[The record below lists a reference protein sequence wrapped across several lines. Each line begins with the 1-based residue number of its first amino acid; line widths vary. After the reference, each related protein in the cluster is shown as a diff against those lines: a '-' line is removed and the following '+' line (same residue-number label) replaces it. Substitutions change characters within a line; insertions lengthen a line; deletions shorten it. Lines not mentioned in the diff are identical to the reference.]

1 MLSTARDCIRRFFPP
16 GLLGR
21 IIRTSRRQYNLG
33 SSLYHEAFKDLPP
46 VDRSKLRDQALTYL
60 SGFDRSRWY
69 DDPIH
74 TIIVGKSYRDGD
86 LVETTNAF
94 GEKNGAQYLST
105 PGTVDV
111 IIRHLKEFKSSSND
125 NREGVRKMEEELF
138 GPLAGELIGNQAVD
152 FKKQD
157 GITEI
162 EEALEAG
169 AIERRLNDKLFDD
182 ESHGRVSIKRSP
194 AFVSCVS
201 NFSNFLDLSRKVL
214 RNIELGVPVCILSR
228 TNTTQHM
235 FRWTQM
241 LLNLMKKYNIDL
253 GYVTYASCD
262 ISSQQRIFANFKDSP
277 MYFTGS
283 REVAKALKSML
294 KNTMSSTGGPNTLI
308 STTFDDAVQHA
319 IRTSALLEHAGQCTA
334 LRHAIL
340 PNVDSTQVREI
351 FAKATTLQDE
361 KEAIEKGEFASLL
374 NEKIFEPTTGYERH
388 HTHDVE
394 YKVDTKLPVE
404 IEEGW
409 RKAIVDVTSVSDMDM
424 KDSKFIDSL
433 NDWLIEKQP
442 ISLAINGDSQP
453 FNLARKLFEET
464 ALVVY
469 TVGSPEAPALTAQ
482 VREER
487 KRLWRREMIQIDEGK
502 RNRE

>member
-1 MLSTARDCIRRFFPP
+1 M
-16 GLLGR
+16 
-21 IIRTSRRQYNLG
+21 
-33 SSLYHEAFKDLPP
+33 
-46 VDRSKLRDQALTYL
+46 
-60 SGFDRSRWY
+60 
-69 DDPIH
+69 
-74 TIIVGKSYRDGD
+74 
-86 LVETTNAF
+86 
-94 GEKNGAQYLST
+94 
-105 PGTVDV
+105 
-111 IIRHLKEFKSSSND
+111 
-125 NREGVRKMEEELF
+125 
-138 GPLAGELIGNQAVD
+138 
-152 FKKQD
+152 
-157 GITEI
+157 
-162 EEALEAG
+162 
-169 AIERRLNDKLFDD
+169 
-182 ESHGRVSIKRSP
+182 
-194 AFVSCVS
+194 
-201 NFSNFLDLSRKVL
+201 
-214 RNIELGVPVCILSR
+214 
-228 TNTTQHM
+228 
-235 FRWTQM
+235 
-241 LLNLMKKYNIDL
+241 
-253 GYVTYASCD
+253 
-262 ISSQQRIFANFKDSP
+262 
-277 MYFTGS
+277 
-283 REVAKALKSML
+283 
-294 KNTMSSTGGPNTLI
+294 
-308 STTFDDAVQHA
+308 
-319 IRTSALLEHAGQCTA
+319 EHAGQCTA

-482 VREER
+482 ARPQDGEIFGEVPPRKDVDWFTKFPTIVPSPTPGYHAEYTRRFLDDSSKIKLSPSLQYLEPLIKRLSTTARGYALVMIEYLIDACSDGPRKGFGSRTALYGLQRPPLKSVNIMRVTKASSIDSVILQALPFLATNADVQLAVSSDGSHAYLKEYVAAFSIDNESAFESTVKTVRPYNVLQPSEIDEYPLVSHFVTKALPIGHIKSTRSEDDEFIQIFKDSPKWLCVRER
-487 KRLWRREMIQIDEGK
+487 KLS
-502 RNRE
+502 